1 MNFDKRK
8 LTDLVEENYVY
19 SSVLYYFGVDFYNY
33 SELTFNEACSNHG
46 LKPEVVIS
54 TLEALNKHEVEQ
66 DLYLVPLPVDLIIA
80 YLKHKHYLFIKQTL
94 PYLAKL
100 VDHYPVSANSEVI
113 TDLKLIFPVFVEDCI
128 HHMFEKEDKIFKY
141 ISALDRAVTGRY
153 NISQLY
159 LAMET
164 HSIAAYA
171 ADHKA
176 AYNVMSGIKT
186 LTSKY
191 AVSAKSTILQNVIYA
206 ELQAFENKLIIH
218 SQVENDVLY
227 PKALLLENQVK
238 KHFQELIKLN

>member
-1 MNFDKRK
+1 
-8 LTDLVEENYVY
+8 
-19 SSVLYYFGVDFYNY
+19 
-33 SELTFNEACSNHG
+33 
-46 LKPEVVIS
+46 
-54 TLEALNKHEVEQ
+54 
-66 DLYLVPLPVDLIIA
+66 
-80 YLKHKHYLFIKQTL
+80 
-94 PYLAKL
+94 
-100 VDHYPVSANSEVI
+100 
-113 TDLKLIFPVFVEDCI
+113 
-128 HHMFEKEDKIFKY
+128 
-141 ISALDRAVTGRY
+141 
-153 NISQLY
+153 
-159 LAMET
+159 MET